1 MKQNT
6 AVVMTTAMQCEA
18 EDQCLHG
25 IQIQLL
31 LPLQYKRVMSQH
43 WQLYA
48 GFLPQKQ
55 PTLLTGKQS
64 LTELSVTSATL
75 WILGESTCQPCVSIT
90 YFRTYHGSK
99 QWHYNG

>member
-6 AVVMTTAMQCEA
+6 AIVKTTAMKCEA

-25 IQIQLL
+25 MKIQLL
-31 LPLQYKRVMSQH
+31 LPLQHKRVMSQH

-48 GFLPQKQ
+48 GFLPQKP
-55 PTLLTGKQS
+55 PTSLREKQS
-64 LTELSVTSATL
+64 LTELSVPCTTL
-75 WILGESTCQPCVSIT
+75 WELGELTCQPRVSIT